1 MAAGPGI
8 HPPCHPASHLAVTRL
23 TERPSARLV
32 PPPRKRTLRVTGS
45 PYAPQSG
52 RHYLVLFLPEPARP
66 GPGTESGGGA
76 GPPHRTPSAELCRP
90 WSPRGEC
97 LLGPRPRALSLHRK
111 TMLPPNQKPENGR
124 LQRPE
129 RPVRSPRGPC
139 STAPQ
144 ARGQRVWEAG
154 DAAALLPTAMTGSDV
169 KTGEN
174 PIHRPQQGSG
184 REASDPAEA
193 KAGWFR
199 PGRSRR
205 AEAPA
210 ERGGP
215 SVASQATVGL
225 GRGASV
231 SFPSLV
237 YCGRSHALPS
247 PSLPSSTCL
256 LCVQLGGGRPYES
269 GFRRQDA
276 RRAAAGSAQ

>member
-1 MAAGPGI
+1 MTRTFTGCLVCRWGVPHGTAPDSGTHLTSKHMVAGPGI

-76 GPPHRTPSAELCRP
+76 GPLHRTPSAELCRP

-129 RPVRSPRGPC
+129 RPVLPPRGPC
-139 STAPQ
+139 SAAP
-144 ARGQRVWEAG
+144 
-154 DAAALLPTAMTGSDV
+154 
-169 KTGEN
+169 
-174 PIHRPQQGSG
+174 
-184 REASDPAEA
+184 
-193 KAGWFR
+193 
-199 PGRSRR
+199 R
-205 AEAPA
+205 A
-210 ERGGP
+210 
-215 SVASQATVGL
+215 
-225 GRGASV
+225 
-231 SFPSLV
+231 
-237 YCGRSHALPS
+237 
-247 PSLPSSTCL
+247 
-256 LCVQLGGGRPYES
+256 
-269 GFRRQDA
+269 
-276 RRAAAGSAQ
+276 